1 MLVLVFELYLYLI
14 LLLRS
19 RLINL
24 IIKNGDWGAEYGILE
39 KSREVWTEW
48 YEGWNL
54 VVMAMLNR
62 IMEGQQIGR
71 R

>member
-1 MLVLVFELYLYLI
+1 MLVLVLGYLCLDI
-14 LLLRS
+14 IPES
-19 RLINL
+19 NHINL
-24 IIKNGDWGAEYGILE
+24 IIRNGNWGAEYGILE

-62 IMEGQQIGR
+62 IMERQQIGR